1 MTDAGPPPSAAFLVM
16 ALGRRMRE
24 RVEEVLRA
32 EGITMRHLS
41 ALGHLSRDSGLSYS
55 ELARR
60 ASVTP
65 QSMQSTLAKL
75 EERGAVTRTTDS
87 GRGRTARLV
96 VTDEGARLLGL
107 GRDAIAELDRVL
119 ADQVDAEDAGRLA
132 PVLLR
137 ALATLGARQGG

>member
-24 RVEEVLRA
+24 RVEQALRA

-119 ADQVDAEDAGRLA
+119 ADQVDAEDVGRLA

-137 ALATLGARQGG
+137 ALATLGARPGG